1 MSVLQ
6 KLFRRE
12 ERAESVALVDIGADS
27 VAGAYARY
35 TPGELPALLYTRR
48 LPIEAREGE
57 QKERAMFRALGV
69 LGKALIRE
77 GAPALAR
84 AVGTGK
90 VGEILVSFDAPW
102 QTTSVRTEHL
112 EQETPFV
119 FTRGLVDALLE
130 KTGTQKAQGDLLA
143 DESIIGTILNGY
155 ETRAPYGKKAHRA
168 DVIVLTSN
176 IDESVAQRVI
186 AALRGMYHTRHITP
200 IAAGSLR
207 YQAMRKAFPHER
219 DALILDALGP
229 LTSIALVRRNLL
241 VALAEV
247 SGAHTDNPRASNSR
261 AEQIANELAELA
273 KRYPLPRTIFLL
285 ARESDAVF
293 LRKDLVAANFGRLWL
308 SNSPPQIVLVLP
320 SAVIPLV
327 RQVSAASPDLP
338 LLLMA
343 LYRRRAFEEVVPTEA
358 MRIAA

>member
-1 MSVLQ
+1 MSFFGN
-6 KLFRRE
+6 LFRNKKK
-12 ERAESVALVDIGADS
+12 AESVVLVDIGADS
-27 VAGAYARY
+27 VAGAYVRY
-35 TPGELPALLYTRR
+35 APGELPALLYTRR
-48 LPIEAREGE
+48 LPVEAREGE
-57 QKERAMFRALGV
+57 RRERAMARALGI
-69 LGKALIRE
+69 LGEALIRE

-84 AVGTGK
+84 ATGK
-90 VGEILVSFDAPW
+90 GNADEVLVSIDAPW
-102 QTTSVRTEHL
+102 QKTMVRTENL

-119 FTRGLVDALLE
+119 FTRGLVDALV
-130 KTGTQKAQGDLLA
+130 KKADTKETQGDLLA
-143 DESIIGTILNGY
+143 DESVIGTILNGY

-168 DVIVLTSN
+168 DVILLTST
-176 IDESVAQRVI
+176 IDEPVARHVV
-186 AALRGMYHTRHITP
+186 AALRGLYHTRHIAP
-200 IAAGSLR
+200 IAASSLR
-207 YQAMRKAFPHER
+207 YQALRKAFPHER

-247 SGAHTDNPRASNSR
+247 SGTHTDNPRASNSR

-293 LRKDLVAANFGRLWL
+293 LRTDLAEANFGRLWL

-320 SAVIPLV
+320 SAIVPLV

-343 LYRRRAFEEVVPTEA
+343 LYRRRASEESVHTKTVHSTS
-358 MRIAA
+358 